1 MTMKHEENYHNR
13 QLSINGIQYI
23 VNLLKFNAMK
33 PGLTIPAKPVKECVY
48 KDFFNMFLTNPDK
61 VLPTPFTNDFKMLFF
76 NLGDLF

>member
-1 MTMKHEENYHNR
+1 MTMKHEENYRNI

-23 VNLLKFNAMK
+23 VNLLKFNAMI

-61 VLPTPFTNDFKMLFF
+61 VLRTPFTNDFKMLFF
-76 NLGDLF
+76 